1 MDGSRFRKLSQTRSA
16 EFGVL
21 DALLEFNDTS
31 KTPNLVSRRRGV
43 RSSSTLKEFMDHFG
57 DDTTYSAAKPKS
69 DMAGPRVGTKDHWT
83 NEDRGGL
90 INKGRHHIAVEVA
103 P

>member
-1 MDGSRFRKLSQTRSA
+1 
-16 EFGVL
+16 
-21 DALLEFNDTS
+21 
-31 KTPNLVSRRRGV
+31 
-43 RSSSTLKEFMDHFG
+43 MDHFG